1 MDHGIDYSQ
10 GSNLTFEDNSQMAS
24 TWSRFTS
31 HKCVSTSLGTC
42 AVQNSHFHLT
52 NNSNMRK
59 CKTAVAINCTNFRF
73 DEDRVVLL
81 PESSLPL
88 LRVGVLVVYQIEN
101 YFPNIEFF
109 YFLQFMPVVEMVRM
123 FEDLLIS
130 YLYRRKLS
138 SQDGYQMRKIH

>member
-1 MDHGIDYSQ
+1 
-10 GSNLTFEDNSQMAS
+10 
-24 TWSRFTS
+24 
-31 HKCVSTSLGTC
+31 
-42 AVQNSHFHLT
+42 
-52 NNSNMRK
+52 MRK

-101 YFPNIEFF
+101 YFPNMIELF

-123 FEDLLIS
+123 FEDLFIS
-130 YLYRRKLS
+130 YLYRQKLS

>member
-1 MDHGIDYSQ
+1 MKTNLQIIFIYIIFQ

-31 HKCVSTSLGTC
+31 HNCVSTSLGTC
-42 AVQNSHFHLT
+42 AAQHSHFYLT

-101 YFPNIEFF
+101 YFPRII
-109 YFLQFMPVVEMVRM
+109 L
-123 FEDLLIS
+123 
-130 YLYRRKLS
+130 LS
-138 SQDGYQMRKIH
+138 SIYASS

>member
-1 MDHGIDYSQ
+1 MVLFK
-10 GSNLTFEDNSQMAS
+10 SNCFS
-24 TWSRFTS
+24 TELN
-31 HKCVSTSLGTC
+31 KEEP
-42 AVQNSHFHLT
+42 AVQYFFRACDIWQQTALASKSYVSHGKSMSVQGF
-52 NNSNMRK
+52 
-59 CKTAVAINCTNFRF
+59 
-73 DEDRVVLL
+73 VLMKIELCSVL

-109 YFLQFMPVVEMVRM
+109 NFLQFMPVVEMVRM

-130 YLYRRKLS
+130 YLYRQKLS